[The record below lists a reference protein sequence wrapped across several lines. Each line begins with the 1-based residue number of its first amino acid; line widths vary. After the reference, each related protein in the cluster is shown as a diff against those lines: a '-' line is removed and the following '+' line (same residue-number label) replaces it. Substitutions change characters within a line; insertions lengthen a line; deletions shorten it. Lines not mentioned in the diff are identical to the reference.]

1 METAINF
8 NHVTKHY
15 RRLDVLSDVSFKVRE
30 GECTG
35 LVGVNGAGKTTCIKS
50 LLDFCEIESGN
61 ISIFGADHRHTVA
74 RKNLTYLPEKFTP
87 PYYLTGGDFL
97 GYMADLHHVEN
108 NEKEILDLLRIL
120 DLDPA
125 ALGKPVRTYSKG
137 MGQKLG
143 LASCFLSHKELMI
156 FDEPMTGLDPRAR
169 ALLKQHL
176 VSLRD
181 QGKTLFYS
189 THLLEDIEALCDQV
203 IILHSG
209 RVCFSGTIDDCCSKY
224 KGRNLEASYLACIE
238 NADRAGVQEKTHS
251 VNTGIQ

>member
-1 METAINF
+1 MGIAINF
-8 NHVTKHY
+8 DHVTKYY
-15 RRLDVLSDVSFKVRE
+15 RAQMVLSEASFQVRQ

-50 LLDFCEIESGN
+50 LLDFCDIQGGR
-61 ISIFGADHRHTVA
+61 ISIFGINHRQTGA
-74 RKNLTYLPEKFTP
+74 RKNLTYLPEKFNP
-87 PYYLTGGDFL
+87 PYYLTGNDFL
-97 GYMADLHHVEN
+97 RYMADLHHVEYI
-108 NEKEILDLLRIL
+108 EKEVLAILEILDLDNAVLT
-120 DLDPA
+120 
-125 ALGKPVRTYSKG
+125 KPVRTYSKG

-143 LASCFLSHKELMI
+143 LAACFLSRKELMI

-176 VSLRD
+176 ITLRN

-209 RVCFSGTIDDCCSKY
+209 MVCFTGTISECCNIY
-224 KGRNLEASYLACIE
+224 QGRNLESAYLTCVN
-238 NADRAGVQEKTHS
+238 NAGRKYA
-251 VNTGIQ
+251 